1 MCIRLRSCPPVEG
14 KEKKIKK
21 RGSRRVIVLTVIT
34 ALFFLSILCWTGT
47 YLRNRTL
54 NEYGAT
60 SAYQTQAERVVLEL
74 EDGVNVELLFGDKGV
89 KIKDAYRVAT
99 LRE

>member
-1 MCIRLRSCPPVEG
+1 M
-14 KEKKIKK
+14 
-21 RGSRRVIVLTVIT
+21 
-34 ALFFLSILCWTGT
+34 LFFLLSILCWTGT